1 MCIVID
7 RCDGA
12 RSFKSIAAPSFLRAR
27 AQKRTRGRTG
37 HSSAPDSSATGG
49 RLARVTRGE
58 TISGSA
64 STVISSGLPELSK
77 PSTDF
82 GSGGLPS
89 LLDFVSL
96 VIIDYGDKREVIFM
110 HASLLVSAA
119 ARCFALL
126 RGCSRRLRGMRYRNF
141 RCEDLVRRRPTR
153 PSPI

>member
-1 MCIVID
+1 MCVEIN
-7 RCDGA
+7 RCDDA

-64 STVISSGLPELSK
+64 STVIISGLPELSK
-77 PSTDF
+77 PRADF

-89 LLDFVSL
+89 LLDFDSRL
-96 VIIDYGDKREVIFM
+96 IIYYGT
-110 HASLLVSAA
+110 
-119 ARCFALL
+119 AR
-126 RGCSRRLRGMRYRNF
+126 
-141 RCEDLVRRRPTR
+141 
-153 PSPI
+153 